1 MDCVGTN
8 YELRMMAE
16 PSSST
21 RYLAYPPDTELRLE
35 AEPLALTSTGLLA
48 QCEFRIV

>member
-1 MDCVGTN
+1 
-8 YELRMMAE
+8 MAE